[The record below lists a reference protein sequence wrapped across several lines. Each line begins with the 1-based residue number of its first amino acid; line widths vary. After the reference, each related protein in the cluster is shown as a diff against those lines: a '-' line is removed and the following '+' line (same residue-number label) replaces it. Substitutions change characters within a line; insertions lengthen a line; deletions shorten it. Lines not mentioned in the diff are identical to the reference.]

1 MWLDIGGD
9 SWEFEGVD
17 GRVHTFLGPSV
28 VGAIEFE
35 SRLRELGAYAE
46 KRPNSFGSDLY
57 RQDARFEW
65 LVNRCLSLNGI
76 EPFWCSW
83 PQVERLLFGWV
94 ADDGQPQ
101 AALLVQIHGSVQQKA
116 PQPPPPTIE
125 QLIASLAASQ
135 GGIEAAVKLL
145 KNLTPKQLAAIT
157 AAQAKACLVEDSA
170 KVDAKVDRAGM
181 EQLRQQMMERAK
193 QHGNN
198 QSQAVPGD
206 SSQGGS

>member
-17 GRVHTFLGPSV
+17 GRVYTFAGPSV
-28 VGAIEFE
+28 VGAIEFDR
-35 SRLRELGAYAE
+35 RLRELGAYVD
-46 KRPNSFGSDLY
+46 KRPDSFGGDLY
-57 RQDARFEW
+57 SQDAQFEW

-76 EPFWCSW
+76 DPSWCSW
-83 PQVERLLFGWV
+83 AQVERLLFGWV
-94 ADDGQPQ
+94 DDDGQPQ
-101 AALLVQIHGSVQQKA
+101 AALLVQIHGPAGTSVA
-116 PQPPPPTIE
+116 QPPPPTIE

-157 AAQAKACLVEDSA
+157 AAQAKAGPVEDS
-170 KVDAKVDRAGM
+170 AKVDRAGM
-181 EQLRQQMMERAK
+181 EQLRQRMMERAK
-193 QHGNN
+193 HGNN

-206 SSQGGS
+206 SGQGGG